1 MSPCVRLH
9 GMLKQQR
16 IKPVFIPQHPPQVPM
31 MGLSLAVQ
39 RLLATERARAAEES
53 REKDAEI
60 ALLKARLGEA

>member
-1 MSPCVRLH
+1 
-9 GMLKQQR
+9 
-16 IKPVFIPQHPPQVPM
+16 M